1 MDYEYIQDSTKTTDI
16 SIDDFVRRVSL
27 SVWTN
32 KKKMIKSSK
41 NLKKKELLVGLEK
54 LSKTTADSGGYKQK
68 H

>member
-32 KKKMIKSSK
+32 KKKNDKVFQK
-41 NLKKKELLVGLEK
+41 PKKKRAISRAGEAIKDNSRQWRL
-54 LSKTTADSGGYKQK
+54 
-68 H
+68 